1 MENILEIKDLKMDLM
16 STRGIVHTVRGV
28 KMSVRNGE
36 IHGIVG
42 ESGCGKSML
51 VKSVM
56 RLHDEKRSRYFG
68 SVLLNGQEVL
78 EISKK
83 EIQKLRGKEV
93 SMIFQDPMNSLDP
106 IMKVGKQ
113 IGEMLRKKEGMSKKQ
128 ARERAKK
135 LLEQV
140 GLEPVEERIDQ
151 YPFEMSGGMMQ
162 RVMIAMAMAC
172 RPKLLIAD
180 EPTTALDVTIQ
191 KQILELIKRLRD
203 KYGMACMIV
212 THNLGVVAEICDTV
226 SVMYA
231 GQVVETASV
240 QDLFA
245 HPMHP
250 YTKALMA
257 SSPSK
262 SNRGEKMVT
271 IPGEPP
277 KLYLE
282 LKGCAFASRCPYATE
297 YCKTHT
303 PALQEVRKGQ
313 QAACFEIAEAK
324 KARNEVAYGIRKRN
338 CD

>member
-28 KMSVRNGE
+28 KMSVKNGE

-140 GLEPVEERIDQ
+140 GLEPV
-151 YPFEMSGGMMQ
+151 
-162 RVMIAMAMAC
+162 
-172 RPKLLIAD
+172 
-180 EPTTALDVTIQ
+180 
-191 KQILELIKRLRD
+191 
-203 KYGMACMIV
+203 
-212 THNLGVVAEICDTV
+212 
-226 SVMYA
+226 
-231 GQVVETASV
+231 
-240 QDLFA
+240 
-245 HPMHP
+245 
-250 YTKALMA
+250 
-257 SSPSK
+257 
-262 SNRGEKMVT
+262 
-271 IPGEPP
+271 
-277 KLYLE
+277 
-282 LKGCAFASRCPYATE
+282 
-297 YCKTHT
+297 
-303 PALQEVRKGQ
+303 
-313 QAACFEIAEAK
+313 
-324 KARNEVAYGIRKRN
+324 
-338 CD
+338 

>member
-28 KMSVRNGE
+28 DMSVKSGE

-68 SVLLNGQEVL
+68 SVRLNGQEVL
-78 EISKK
+78 GISKK
-83 EIQKLRGKEV
+83 EIQKMRGKEV

-172 RPKLLIAD
+172 RPNLLIAD

-240 QDLFA
+240 KDLFA
-245 HPMHP
+245 HPAHP

-282 LKGCAFASRCPYATE
+282 LKGCAFASRCPHATE

-303 PALQEVRKGQ
+303 PVLKNVHDGQ
-313 QAACFEIAEAK
+313 QAACFEIADA
-324 KARNEVAYGIRKRN
+324 
-338 CD
+338 